1 MMVNIWSWLQF
12 QVIKNISRIFF
23 LVAVSYAWLTMQM
36 KIFQQVNIKLT
47 LKTSGLSFFFSFFT
61 QNIGKVFYITR
72 ALSSEVQLQTLFHE
86 LLINYNLQFQSQCFY
101 SNIHYCATSTFDRP
115 TINIA
120 QLWDLPLCTM

>member
-1 MMVNIWSWLQF
+1 MINNANENRSASQ
-12 QVIKNISRIFF
+12 
-23 LVAVSYAWLTMQM
+23 Y
-36 KIFQQVNIKLT
+36 
-47 LKTSGLSFFFSFFT
+47 KTHFEDLGSLFFFSFFT

-120 QLWDLPLCTM
+120 QL

>member
-12 QVIKNISRIFF
+12 QVIKNISRFFF
-23 LVAVSYAWLTMQM
+23 LVAVFYAWLTMQM

-47 LKTSGLSFFFSFFT
+47 LKTSGLIFFSFFT

-86 LLINYNLQFQSQCFY
+86 LLINYNLQFQSQSFY
-101 SNIHYCATSTFDRP
+101 SNIHYCATSTFDRT